1 MVAATPG
8 DSASVLHCTFEA
20 HDETSAR
27 AALRGDRRAH
37 FVRLDHSALSR
48 RSLLALAPAPALAL
62 ISGAEARTCTVHAA
76 PRRATRMPRSA
87 PNEPTGTSYTRRIP
101 GRAKEK
107 RASVLVPPPR
117 GGTASSFKPSPKGT
131 RSTTTFATTSSRGT
145 GRPCTRLRTRC
156 ASSPLRARFAA
167 TRLAR
172 RREGECS
179 FMYRYILRESCSQFD
194 SLPLTYLTIPPT
206 RLVSPH
212 EQRCRTRGP
221 RGCGRGRR
229 GLRFR

>member
-1 MVAATPG
+1 MVSRHGSSRGDMVAATPG
-8 DSASVLHCTFEA
+8 DSASVLHFTFEA

-27 AALRGDRRAH
+27 AACEAIDAH
-37 FVRLDHSALSR
+37 ILYVSTTPRSLVSLSSLWRPLR
-48 RSLLALAPAPALAL
+48 RSRSSPAQRPHL
-62 ISGAEARTCTVHAA
+62 TVHAA

-179 FMYRYILRESCSQFD
+179 LCTVTFYANLAH
-194 SLPLTYLTIPPT
+194 SLT
-206 RLVSPH
+206 RSP
-212 EQRCRTRGP
+212 
-221 RGCGRGRR
+221 
-229 GLRFR
+229 